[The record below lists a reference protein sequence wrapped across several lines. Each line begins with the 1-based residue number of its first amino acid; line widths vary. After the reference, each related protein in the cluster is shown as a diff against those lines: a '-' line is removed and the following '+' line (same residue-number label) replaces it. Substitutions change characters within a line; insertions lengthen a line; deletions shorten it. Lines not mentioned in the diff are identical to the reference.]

1 MADDARERG
10 HTEAAARQGLE
21 RAQRRTSLV
30 EGLEHALAAL
40 GEQLAGH
47 RQADAAA
54 GLDEADSTSIAELY
68 ERAASLRLQLTP
80 TTLEV
85 TS

>member
-1 MADDARERG
+1 MSTSIALMHPPDV
-10 HTEAAARQGLE
+10 AAQ
-21 RAQRRTSLV
+21 
-30 EGLEHALAAL
+30 
-40 GEQLAGH
+40 
-47 RQADAAA
+47 AA